1 MASLLRGRSTRWIST
16 GVGTASGISS
26 KPASE
31 QIVSAFSRLLGWQLV
46 LTNST
51 VWPLSFVF
59 SLESPLQV
67 APASRNMSHAS
78 GPSVGPNH
86 QGPPLLIYTVGLLCA
101 LAAAVFATTVR
112 GFGGVLALS
121 VGFLMGMAWLAPAP
135 GWTGAV
141 VGMMAVLM
149 LVGPHWASVWLAAP
163 VASGLTGGLWSQM
176 LAGYGL
182 PAWLAWLLAGGV
194 MAVSAIASQRDPRF
208 ARPAVREDALVALAV
223 LGVAVAA
230 APGVTAGWRTA
241 ETMNLAGNDM
251 LRSGTSPGILL
262 GLAAVL
268 SLGGIHTLWRR
279 G

>member
-1 MASLLRGRSTRWIST
+1 MLL
-16 GVGTASGISS
+16 
-26 KPASE
+26 
-31 QIVSAFSRLLGWQLV
+31 
-46 LTNST
+46 
-51 VWPLSFVF
+51 
-59 SLESPLQV
+59 
-67 APASRNMSHAS
+67 
-78 GPSVGPNH
+78 
-86 QGPPLLIYTVGLLCA
+86 YTVGLLCA

-112 GFGGVLALS
+112 GFRGVLALS

-141 VGMMAVLM
+141 VGITAVLM
-149 LVGPHWASVWLAAP
+149 LVAPYWASVSLAAP
-163 VASGLTGGLWSQM
+163 LASGLTGGLWAQM

-194 MAVSAIASQRDPRF
+194 MAVSAIASQLDPRF

-223 LGVAVAA
+223 LGVTVAA

-241 ETMNLAGNDM
+241 GAMNLAGNDM
-251 LRSGTSPGILL
+251 LRSGTNPALLL

-268 SLGGIHTLWRR
+268 SLGGLHTLWRR